1 MSAFSDSLRIP
12 PVSVP
17 DQLLR
22 PSMPSQEFIEAVFW
36 VAALDTLF
44 DFRRKCLTML
54 ESRAHERGLGIDAFL
69 AAYGLRLP
77 TNEEYLNYAQEQR
90 RQFLANKALVPMR
103 RAVRGRP

>member
-12 PVSVP
+12 PVSPP
-17 DQLLR
+17 DQLRLLL
-22 PSMPSQEFIEAVFW
+22 PSQEFVEQVFW

-44 DFRRKCLTML
+44 DFRRKCLAL
-54 ESRAHERGLGIDAFL
+54 LDGEARGFGLDIDAFL